1 MDNTSPLEQVM
12 DTSSVDTA
20 RASLVA
26 QQQRLMDLLEERS
39 KPTALDYWSTMAGA
53 LAGSGKSGYDALA
66 SAGAGSGLAVRQQ
79 DERAITLAK
88 MRADVANAMLAQ
100 RERETGMRL
109 LGAAMV
115 PAQGVDRTS
124 GDADQ
129 AQSGWSAITPQL
141 LTQLTIYA
149 PDLAKAVE
157 AGLKVDQDRYLI
169 STSGAIF
176 DKRSGEFL
184 NKPIPGQKQEDFT
197 TTQGTFRM
205 TPYDFSQYQAAQ
217 KRGEGDQWLANY
229 RAGTPTRPGVS
240 APTVTTAPGSAQ
252 ITPAESTQGTQI
264 TRPFSQSIS
273 GMRSEEEK
281 KESEAR
287 IAARAKEEE
296 QYSATTRS
304 GIFNAAEAAP
314 RLSSLASSNIQI
326 LKDNPDAVGVLASP
340 GVGNALLTLL
350 SKARIGGA
358 TVGSV
363 ADLDMT
369 NVESALIRL
378 GPKRAVGESKEDYEQ
393 RRQRTID
400 ASMQIT
406 RNLAEMELNFAKSY
420 LKGQGAVSNMER
432 NITRSLGGNISDSR
446 NALLAKSE
454 LLIITSEYDEKIR
467 DAYLSWADKNKGKG
481 AENFR
486 GSQEERA
493 IRDEYNK
500 SVNSLNEKFFSQKSS
515 TSRPSPA
522 KSGNE
527 ELRNRL
533 RQQLG
538 V

>member
-12 DTSSVDTA
+12 NTPSVDAA

-79 DERAITLAK
+79 DEKAITLAK
-88 MRADVANAMLAQ
+88 MRADVANAMLGQAERQGLLRSVQGLFGGQGGGGSSVAPSISINAAQ
-100 RERETGMRL
+100 QSVFDSLPQRDKQVL
-109 LGAAMV
+109 LA
-115 PAQGVDRTS
+115 RISS
-124 GDADQ
+124 GDPTEIHNVLKEL
-129 AQSGWSAITPQL
+129 SG
-141 LTQLTIYA
+141 
-149 PDLAKAVE
+149 E
-157 AGLKVDQDRYLI
+157 AL
-169 STSGAIF
+169 
-176 DKRSGEFL
+176 KRSG
-184 NKPIPGQKQEDFT
+184 PSKQEDFT